1 MKNTF
6 VFELSKYKVSLIVYN
21 PKGYDCF
28 HFNTLHFSKQEKADS
43 QMIDLICQLFR
54 NVTSD

>member
-1 MKNTF
+1 MGDGVPYT
-6 VFELSKYKVSLIVYN
+6 
-21 PKGYDCF
+21 
-28 HFNTLHFSKQEKADS
+28 TKADS